1 MLAGVY
7 QGIGNIN
14 IFDNV
19 NLQMQADKVKKQCL
33 GLAKIHNLMLALES
47 KQSLNQRRDA
57 A

>member
-1 MLAGVY
+1 MLNDVY
-7 QGIGNIN
+7 QGIENIN
-14 IFDNV
+14 IIDGAE
-19 NLQMQADKVKKQCL
+19 LSMQADKVKKQCL